1 MPPTPISAQ
10 FTSHQEPTIT
20 VATAMLAG
28 QTVTN
33 YGLGL
38 PLQAPIL
45 FFHHQ
50 QLYSL
55 LGIVSSA
62 PLNILEF
69 PHNVLCT
76 QSSIDERHTTARLSR
91 TNNGATEH
99 QYCCN
104 SKLAATERIAGA
116 VGASSAGGSA
126 VGSSTRSAGLSCGVH
141 SVPSTVAE
149 DSNFCYEH
157 VFSIHDKTDKQS
169 LALRHPAASAQA
181 LLPTPS
187 GSAVA
192 RGGSSK
198 KRTHKD
204 AAPPTKRPNLA
215 EHVALER
222 PFACRHCGKR
232 FSRYNEMERH
242 ANIHTGE
249 RPHKCPICLC
259 TSAWADA
266 MARQEGRCMVIP
278 SLS

>member
-1 MPPTPISAQ
+1 PHVSASSYCHPTVTHTPTPITTLDKAS
-10 FTSHQEPTIT
+10 
-20 VATAMLAG
+20 
-28 QTVTN
+28 
-33 YGLGL
+33 
-38 PLQAPIL
+38 
-45 FFHHQ
+45 
-50 QLYSL
+50 
-55 LGIVSSA
+55 
-62 PLNILEF
+62 
-69 PHNVLCT
+69 
-76 QSSIDERHTTARLSR
+76 TARLSR

-215 EHVALER
+215 EHGVQDIAVWTVSIGGGMYCIDSFLAQS
-222 PFACRHCGKR
+222 PF
-232 FSRYNEMERH
+232 S
-242 ANIHTGE
+242 
-249 RPHKCPICLC
+249 
-259 TSAWADA
+259 
-266 MARQEGRCMVIP
+266 
-278 SLS
+278 